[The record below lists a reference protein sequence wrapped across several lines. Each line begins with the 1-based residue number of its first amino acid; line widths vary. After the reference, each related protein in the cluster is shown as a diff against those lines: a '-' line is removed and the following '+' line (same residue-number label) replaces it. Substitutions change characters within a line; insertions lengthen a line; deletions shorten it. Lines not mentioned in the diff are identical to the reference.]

1 MELAQVGRGNGD
13 RRDRPV
19 RIVLRPLGSPMLGV
33 FLVCMSAVV
42 LAFAAASVACKP
54 AG

>member
-1 MELAQVGRGNGD
+1 
-13 RRDRPV
+13 V
-19 RIVLRPLGSPMLGV
+19 RIVLRSLGSPMLGV
-33 FLVCMSAVV
+33 FPVCMSAVV